1 MRCDPRQRRSQEPSK
16 ARVRTKHQRAVDKLD
31 IRYPSTRGK
40 KRWAAQ
46 ILRDFGP
53 LDCPPGIV
61 PSPALF
67 LEARKAL
74 GWTQTQA
81 SWKLGFNGHRA
92 AIARIEHNT
101 AIPKRYT
108 MLLLVHHLKQ
118 IDRRQRQMSVAA
130 ALQPQPEGEKP

>member
-1 MRCDPRQRRSQEPSK
+1 MRSDPRQRRSQEPAK
-16 ARVRTKHQRAVDKLD
+16 VRAKHQRAVDKLD

-40 KRWAAQ
+40 KRWAAE
-46 ILRDFGP
+46 ILRDMGP

-74 GWTQTQA
+74 GWTQGEA
-81 SWKLGFNGHRA
+81 SWKLGFNRYSA
-92 AIARIEHNT
+92 RISRIEHNT

-108 MLLLVHHLKQ
+108 ILLLVHHLKQ
-118 IDRRQRQMSVAA
+118 LDRRQRQMSVAA
-130 ALQPQPEGEKP
+130 AMQPKPEGEKR

>member
-1 MRCDPRQRRSQEPSK
+1 MRRDQRQRRSQEPAK
-16 ARVRTKHQRAVDKLD
+16 AGVRTTHQRKLDKLD

-67 LEARKAL
+67 HEARIAL

-81 SWKLGFNGHRA
+81 SWTLGFNGHRA
-92 AIARIEHNT
+92 SIARIEHNLG
-101 AIPKRYT
+101 IPKRAT
-108 MLLLVHHLKQ
+108 MLLLVHHMKHL
-118 IDRRQRQMSVAA
+118 DRRQRQMSVAA
-130 ALQPQPEGEKP
+130 ALQPQPEGD

>member
-1 MRCDPRQRRSQEPSK
+1 MRRDPRQRRSQEPTK
-16 ARVRTKHQRAVDKLD
+16 TRAKHQLAVDKLD
-31 IRYPSTRGK
+31 IRHPSTRGK
-40 KRWAAQ
+40 KRWAAE
-46 ILRDFGP
+46 ILRDIGP

-74 GWTQTQA
+74 GWTQVEA
-81 SWKLGFNGHRA
+81 SWKLGFNRYSA
-92 AIARIEHNT
+92 RISRIEHNT

-118 IDRRQRQMSVAA
+118 LDRRQRQMSVAA
-130 ALQPQPEGEKP
+130 ALQPKPEGEKR

>member
-1 MRCDPRQRRSQEPSK
+1 MRLDPRQRRSQEPTK
-16 ARVRTKHQRAVDKLD
+16 TRAKHQLAVDKLD

-40 KRWAAQ
+40 KRWAAE
-46 ILRDFGP
+46 ILRDMGP

-61 PSPALF
+61 PSPALL

-92 AIARIEHNT
+92 SIARIEHNSS
-101 AIPKRYT
+101 IPKRYT

-118 IDRRQRQMSVAA
+118 LDRRQRQMSVAA
-130 ALQPQPEGEKP
+130 ALQPQPEGD